1 MLKAIF
7 AAAARALAAMG
18 RVTLVPVIEG
28 GKLIWRAVRTALV
41 PPDPVGDAEAELAH
55 ELTAPVEQ
63 EPSPAEQWGRAAMLY
78 MAGEPQASAGV
89 LDDAAR
95 AYLDGL
101 SVDQQ
106 VSLSQ
111 NDPATIGRHL
121 LGERLLPSLPRP
133 PTPAQF
139 RAIEAAR
146 AAAAAAEAQRALDG
160 DDFRTTHFR
169 EVLDDLID
177 EPLPKAA

>member
-1 MLKAIF
+1 MRGIVLAI
-7 AAAARALAAMG
+7 ARALAAAG
-18 RVTLVPVIEG
+18 RLSWVTVWEG
-28 GKLIWRAVRTALV
+28 GKLVSRLVRTALT
-41 PPDPVGDAEAELAH
+41 PPDPVGEAEAELAH

-63 EPSPAEQWGRAAMLY
+63 EPSPAEAWGRAAMHY
-78 MAGEPQASAGV
+78 MAGEPASAGD

-101 SVDQQ
+101 TVDQQ
-106 VSLSQ
+106 VALSQ
-111 NDPATIGRHL
+111 NDPAVIGKHL

-133 PTPAQF
+133 PTPAEF

-146 AAAAAAEAQRALDG
+146 AAAAAAEAHQRLVG
-160 DDFRTTHFR
+160 DEFKLSHFR

-177 EPLPKAA
+177 ESLPMAA

>member
-1 MLKAIF
+1 MRGMVLALVQ
-7 AAAARALAAMG
+7 ALAAAG
-18 RVTLVPVIEG
+18 RLTWVTVWEG
-28 GKLIWRAVRTALV
+28 GRLVSRLVRTALT
-41 PPDPVGDAEAELAH
+41 PPDPVGEAEAELAH

-63 EPSPAEQWGRAAMLY
+63 EPSPVEQWGRAALLY
-78 MAGEPQASAGV
+78 MAGDAPADASG
-89 LDDAAR
+89 LDDACL
-95 AYLDGL
+95 AYLDAL
-101 SVDQQ
+101 TVDQR
-106 VSLSQ
+106 VALAQ
-111 NDPATIGRHL
+111 NDASVIGRHL

-133 PTPAQF
+133 PTPAEF

-177 EPLPKAA
+177 ERLPKAA

>member
-1 MLKAIF
+1 MQLLATIV
-7 AAAARALAAMG
+7 RALAAAG
-18 RVTLVPVIEG
+18 RLSWVTVWEG
-28 GKLIWRAVRTALV
+28 GKFVSRLVRRALTR
-41 PPDPVGDAEAELAH
+41 PDPVGEAEAELAH

-63 EPSPAEQWGRAAMLY
+63 EPSPAEAWGRAAMLH
-78 MAGEPQASAGV
+78 MAGEPVASGD
-89 LDDAAR
+89 LDDAAK

-101 SVDQQ
+101 TVDQQ
-106 VSLSQ
+106 VALSQ
-111 NDPATIGRHL
+111 HGAAVIGKHL

-133 PTPAQF
+133 MTPSEF
-139 RAIEAAR
+139 RAMEAAR

>member
-1 MLKAIF
+1 MQLLAAIV
-7 AAAARALAAMG
+7 RALAAAG
-18 RVTLVPVIEG
+18 RFTWVTVWEG
-28 GKLIWRAVRTALV
+28 GKFVSRLVRTALT
-41 PPDPVGDAEAELAH
+41 PPDPVGEAEAELAH

-63 EPSPAEQWGRAAMLY
+63 EPSPAEQWGRAAMLH

-95 AYLDGL
+95 AYLDTL
-101 SVDQQ
+101 TVDQQ
-106 VSLSQ
+106 VALSQ

-133 PTPAQF
+133 PTPAEF

-146 AAAAAAEAQRALDG
+146 AAAAAAEAQQEMDA
-160 DDFRTTHFR
+160 DDFKNRHFKQ
-169 EVLDDLID
+169 VLDDLIVED
-177 EPLPKAA
+177 LPKAA